1 MILEKGF
8 VEPILNCQWLQRCGQ
23 IDSFGFDVEYL
34 SSKCD
39 VEKNINATKWENIC
53 LERKGDFTAY
63 LLKNH
68 KTEYNKYWNDVVRMV
83 KEQYISKISEKVN
96 IALLNCDLSV
106 DILDDIKM
114 NILLIF
120 MLEYYSEYYSSDFY
134 NKILE
139 IYLAGH
145 LPCGWIGE
153 YPNGK
158 FIVY

>member
-1 MILEKGF
+1 MILEKEF
-8 VEPILNCQWLQRCGQ
+8 VETILNCQWLQKCGQ

-34 SSKCD
+34 SKRD
-39 VEKNINATKWENIC
+39 VEKNINSTKWENIC
-53 LERKGDFTAY
+53 LDRMGDFTTY
-63 LLKNH
+63 LHKNH
-68 KTEYNKYWNDVVRMV
+68 KAEYNKYWNDEVRMI

-96 IALLNCDLSV
+96 FALTNNDLPV
-106 DILDDIKM
+106 GVLDDIKM
-114 NILLIF
+114 NVLSIF

-134 NKILE
+134 NKMLE